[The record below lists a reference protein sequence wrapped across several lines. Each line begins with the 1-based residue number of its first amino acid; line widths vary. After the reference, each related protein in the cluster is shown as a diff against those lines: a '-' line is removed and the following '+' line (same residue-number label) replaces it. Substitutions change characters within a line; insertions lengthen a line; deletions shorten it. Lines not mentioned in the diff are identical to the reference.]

1 MNRIVL
7 IGNGFDL
14 AHGLKTSYADFIDW
28 YWKKWAYKLIVC
40 HNSWEHDDLCELSLD
55 LEETRDR
62 RETWQS
68 LLFPNMHKY
77 QAMTGMDFYD
87 CIMSSGLVIKKFTPL
102 LAAIMHDVK
111 HQNWVEI
118 ERIYYRLLNESRK
131 EKSNIDIKDLNNQ
144 LQALTN
150 KLCEYLKDVEENSAR
165 EINASI
171 KEKIY
176 EPIILQ
182 NIAIGSAKQ
191 LNQFIS
197 ERVTGKTTSHIFFN
211 YKTELSMYQYLNDL
225 DIENLQTDLK
235 HDDMNNELQHK
246 NLALL
251 PEYIMVVNFNYTSTV
266 NAYLPNVQF
275 HFLLNNIHGSLD
287 NPQSVIF
294 GYGDEM
300 DKHYP
305 EIEELNNNEYLNNVK
320 SIKYLESEKYRELLD
335 FIKSAPYQ
343 IYIMGHSCGN
353 SDRTLLNTLF
363 EHENCVSIKPFYYQK
378 PDGTDNYRELVQNIS
393 RNFKD
398 KKLLRD
404 RVVNKTYSEPMP
416 QAKLATNKN

>member
-28 YWKKWAYKLIVC
+28 YWEHVKHKILGSLSNIYDDGLCFVSSNKSWPQGFWAVFTYDINIGSNRELPGKDFVEFLRESCHMQVVFSPLLEAIIHDITEKKWV
-40 HNSWEHDDLCELSLD
+40 D
-55 LEETRDR
+55 
-62 RETWQS
+62 
-68 LLFPNMHKY
+68 
-77 QAMTGMDFYD
+77 
-87 CIMSSGLVIKKFTPL
+87 
-102 LAAIMHDVK
+102 
-111 HQNWVEI
+111 I
-118 ERIYYRLLNESRK
+118 ERVYYSLLNESRQ
-131 EKSNIDIKDLNNQ
+131 EKPNIDIKALNNQ
-144 LQALTN
+144 LQALTD
-150 KLCEYLKDVEENSAR
+150 KLCEYLKDVEKNSAG

-197 ERVTGKTTSHIFFN
+197 ERVTGKTTSHILFN
-211 YKTELSMYQYLNDL
+211 YKAELSMYQYLNNL
-225 DIENLQTDLK
+225 DIENLQTELK
-235 HDDMNNELQHK
+235 HDDINNELQHK

-266 NAYLPNVQF
+266 NAYLPDVQF
-275 HFLLNNIHGSLD
+275 HFLLNNIHGSID
-287 NPQSVIF
+287 SPQSVIF

-305 EIEELNNNEYLNNVK
+305 ELEELNDNEYLNNIK
-320 SIKYLESEKYRELLD
+320 SIKYLEATNYRNLLA
-335 FIKSAPYQ
+335 FIESAPYQ

-363 EHENCVSIKPFYYQK
+363 EHENCISIKPFYYQK
-378 PDGTDNYRELVQNIS
+378 EDGSDNYIEIAQNIS

-398 KKLLRD
+398 KQALRD
-404 RVVNKTYSEPMP
+404 KVVPKDYCEPLP
-416 QAKLATNKN
+416 QVLAN